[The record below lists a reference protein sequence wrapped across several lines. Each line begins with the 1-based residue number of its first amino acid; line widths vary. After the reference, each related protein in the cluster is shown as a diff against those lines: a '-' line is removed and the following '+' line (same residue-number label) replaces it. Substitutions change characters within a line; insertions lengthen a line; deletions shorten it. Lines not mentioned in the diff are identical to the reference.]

1 MKHNIPKT
9 AKNSDIVFNIDEY
22 VRLERDREILKNHWF
37 GGMTFEQLAEENKL
51 SVNAVKNIIYKIGD
65 EILLKVK

>member
-9 AKNSDIVFNIDEY
+9 AKNSDIVLFIDEY
-22 VRLERDREILKNHWF
+22 IRLERDREILKSHWF

-51 SVNAVKNIIYKIGD
+51 SVNAIKNIIYKIGD
-65 EILLKVK
+65 EILLKLK